1 VTPQLFEL
9 PIEEADIAVG
19 SIHQGKIEEGAMP
32 WIHRWIGNLLLKW
45 FLKFFYKA
53 RLSDALALQSHYGAR
68 LWRSRSLGQTTLGS
82 PQG

>member
-1 VTPQLFEL
+1 
-9 PIEEADIAVG
+9 
-19 SIHQGKIEEGAMP
+19 MP